1 MKLPPECR
9 SVAFVLL
16 LGLAPSSLA
25 ATLEYPNKPVR
36 VVVVYPPG
44 GGIDILA
51 RAIGQKLTDVW
62 GQPIIVDN
70 RPGAGTTIGA
80 AIAAKAPPDGY
91 TLLMTDVSFAITPSL
106 YAKLPYDPVK
116 ELAPISLLN
125 LVTDILVV
133 HPSLPVTSVK
143 ELIAYA
149 KANPGKILYASAG
162 NGTLNHLAPEML
174 KAMAGID
181 MVHVPYKGALAALA
195 DVISGREQLY
205 IGAMVSTVPQV
216 KSGRLRALAIT
227 GKKRSDV
234 LPNLPTMAESGL
246 PDYDVSAWYGLLAPA
261 GTPRTIVDKVN
272 REVGKALQ
280 AADIRQRLAAEGSEP
295 VGSSPEE
302 FQAFLKA
309 ETTKWAKAVKSAG
322 AKVD

>member
-1 MKLPPECR
+1 MTLPTGYR
-9 SVAFVLL
+9 SVVWSLL
-16 LGLAPSSLA
+16 FGLAQSCLA
-25 ATLEYPNKPVR
+25 ATPDYPNKPIR

-51 RAIGQKLTDVW
+51 RAIGQKFTDAW

-106 YAKLPYDPVK
+106 YAKLPYDPAQ

-133 HPSLPVTSVK
+133 HPSLPVASVR
-143 ELIAYA
+143 ELIAHA

-174 KAMAGID
+174 KTMAGVD

-205 IGAMVSTVPQV
+205 IGAMVSTVPHV

-227 GKKRSDV
+227 GKKRSNV
-234 LPNLPTMAESGL
+234 LPDLPTMAESGL
-246 PDYDVSAWYGLLAPA
+246 PDYDVSAWYGMLAPA
-261 GTPRTIVDKVN
+261 GTPRPIVDKIN
-272 REVGKALQ
+272 REVRTALQ
-280 AADIRQRLAAEGSEP
+280 APDIRQRLAAEGSEP

-302 FQAFLKA
+302 FGAFLKA
-309 ETTKWAKAVKSAG
+309 ETTKWAKAVKAAG